1 MNLII
6 GNYYLISIIPN
17 NIFIN
22 DIIKNKILHRKCM
35 MFCGIDKDNSYI
47 FNNYTNILKNIKE
60 NSEDIFALNLLINT
74 CRNVIEEKNNK
85 FYKWHMYIYKE
96 RFIIEKHLTID
107 FKIKSFCKKIIKKN
121 NNLRLKK
128 IINII
133 LSLEKSKYNIPRD
146 IGTYIGK
153 LSIIV

>member
-6 GNYYLISIIPN
+6 GHYYLISIIPN

-22 DIIKNKILHRKCM
+22 NIIKNKILHKRCM
-35 MFCGIDKDNSYI
+35 MFEGINKDNSYI
-47 FNNYTNILKNIKE
+47 FSNHINILKNIKE

-74 CRNVIEEKNNK
+74 CRNIIEEKDDK

-96 RFIIEKHLTID
+96 KFIIEKYLTID

-128 IINII
+128 MINII
-133 LSLEKSKYNIPRD
+133 LSLEKSKYKIPRD
-146 IGTYIGK
+146 LGTYIGK
-153 LSIIV
+153 LSVII